1 MELSHCCNKHGNTEV
16 HTYTHLG
23 NTVCVITVTRFRSN
37 GAISNMMV
45 NNIDLHPNM
54 LSIVVR
60 NIIAPEKAWKS
71 AEFDTSDLLF

>member
-1 MELSHCCNKHGNTEV
+1 MDLSHSVHRHANTEV

-23 NTVCVITVTRFRSN
+23 NTVCVVTVTRFRSN

-45 NNIDLHPNM
+45 NNIDLHPNL

-60 NIIAPEKAWKS
+60 NIIAPDKAWKS

>member
-1 MELSHCCNKHGNTEV
+1 MELSHCRNKHGNTEV

-60 NIIAPEKAWKS
+60 NIIAPEKTWKS
-71 AEFDTSDLLF
+71 PEFDSSDLLF